1 MLTVLSSAVLS
12 IIGTTLI
19 ASLVWCCAVSKIKR
33 KINAK
38 NQKDLNNM
46 KQHVELTQSSSK
58 GAISTG
64 ENLAYGQVADMP
76 IYEDINLSDNEY

>member
-1 MLTVLSSAVLS
+1 MIAVLSGAVLS

-19 ASLVWCCAVSKIKR
+19 TSLVWCCAVSKFKR

-38 NQKDLNNM
+38 NQKDLNNI
-46 KQHVELTQSSSK
+46 KQHAELTQSSK
-58 GAISTG
+58 GTISTG

-76 IYEDINLSDNEY
+76 IYEDINLSDKEY

>member
-1 MLTVLSSAVLS
+1 MITVLSSAVLS

-19 ASLVWCCAVSKIKR
+19 ASFIWCCAVNRIKR

-46 KQHVELTQSSSK
+46 KQHVELTQSSK

-76 IYEDINLSDNEY
+76 IYEDINSSDNEY